1 MRVDVNALDSGE
13 GVAAVSFVVVV
24 VVVVAPL
31 LLFLLFLSLGVID
44 CVGFDL
50 LEMESA
56 AFIARAA
63 ALAARAAAASAATP
77 ACPGCAA
84 STTLYSSHA
93 SACLPSCVNAMA
105 RRWCALTWFGSNAMA
120 AVASASA
127 PSAQDHPL
135 NSTTRLRFTHPL
147 NSTRL

>member
-1 MRVDVNALDSGE
+1 MVRGDVLALDSGE
-13 GVAAVSFVVVV
+13 EVAAVSFAVMV

-31 LLFLLFLSLGVID
+31 LLVLSSGVVD
-44 CVGFDL
+44 CVGFDF

-56 AFIARAA
+56 AFMARAA

-105 RRWCALTWFGSNAMA
+105 RRWCALTWFGSSAMA

-127 PSAQDHPL
+127 PSAQDDPL
-135 NSTTRLRFTHPL
+135 SISLVDHSLIKRVCQVRW
-147 NSTRL
+147 